1 MVKRQ
6 GLDDIIRDAIMRSK
20 NSERK
25 FAELPA
31 KVRIKKRMQQRGL
44 LGQPYDGSGKKNMSE
59 FANSPRRRPAA
70 MDKYERMSLPKK
82 KKTR

>member
-1 MVKRQ
+1 MAGRQ
-6 GLDDIIRDAIMRSK
+6 NLDDIIRDAIMRSK

-31 KVRIKKRMQQRGL
+31 KVRIKRRMQQRGL
-44 LGQPYDGSGKKNMSE
+44 LSNPYDYWGKPTMGE
-59 FANSPRRRPAA
+59 FANSPRRRRPL
-70 MDKYERMSLPKK
+70 DKYESKTLPKK